1 MMTRDPGDTLPLFPG
16 ADFTAPARWAA
27 PDEVG
32 TVPMFT
38 APAAPEAPAEP
49 TMRHAPEPGERCD
62 WPDPCADCM
71 AAGDPDDCERIC
83 GRPAVVVYIGR
94 PTPSA
99 AYTAEYP
106 RCKRHDTVAAQR
118 RADADGWTRRPVAQE
133 DPA

>member
-1 MMTRDPGDTLPLFPG
+1 MTRGPGDTLPLFPG

-49 TMRHAPEPGERCD
+49 MMRHAPEPAPACD
-62 WPDPCADCM
+62 WPVRCKVKGCPDHGHDYCPDHDP
-71 AAGDPDDCERIC
+71 RC
-83 GRPAVVVYIGR
+83 GRQAVAVYQLVDHV
-94 PTPSA
+94 
-99 AYTAEYP
+99 YP